1 MKLIS
6 SPKKSFLEFLCHLF
20 DKQEIDE
27 RRKTLRARHALFE
40 RRKAGDE
47 EFCNGCFASMG
58 FSKKRAVDDPIRYRN
73 GATYN
78 PAGQFCPTCN
88 RGQPA

>member
-1 MKLIS
+1 MNLIS
-6 SPKKSFLEFLCHLF
+6 PPKESLLEFLCHLF
-20 DKQEIDE
+20 DKRKVAE

-40 RRKAGDE
+40 RRKDGDE

-58 FSKKRAVDDPIRYRN
+58 FSKKRSVDDPIRYRN

-78 PAGQFCPTCN
+78 PAGQFCSACN
-88 RGQPA
+88 R